1 MVAFGVCAGGTT
13 LKSANCVERI
23 YILNGGLAKVD
34 DGSIYSPGIN
44 VGVPM
49 TLSCNAYLIRHR
61 ESWLLWDTGTSDY
74 LVSEPGGRVVA
85 HGIKA
90 AIRTTIAAQ
99 FEEIGVAPNDIDLL
113 VLSHAHYDHV
123 GNCRLFP
130 KARWI
135 AQKAERDAM
144 FGPNPEE
151 FGYIRELYET
161 LSGNLTEIV
170 DGDHDIFG
178 DGALRLIFTPG
189 HTLGHCSLLV
199 RLPETGPVILSGD
212 VAHNHENFRLR
223 RVPTFN
229 ADPASTVASMDRV
242 DTLLR
247 EEGAA
252 LWINHDTEQ
261 NSTLPHVPRW
271 VV

>member
-1 MVAFGVCAGGTT
+1 
-13 LKSANCVERI
+13 
-23 YILNGGLAKVD
+23 
-34 DGSIYSPGIN
+34 
-44 VGVPM
+44 
-49 TLSCNAYLIRHR
+49 
-61 ESWLLWDTGTSDY
+61 
-74 LVSEPGGRVVA
+74 
-85 HGIKA
+85 
-90 AIRTTIAAQ
+90 
-99 FEEIGVAPNDIDLL
+99 
-113 VLSHAHYDHV
+113 
-123 GNCRLFP
+123 
-130 KARWI
+130 
-135 AQKAERDAM
+135 M
-144 FGPNPEE
+144 FGPKPEE

-170 DGDHDIFG
+170 EGDHDI

-247 EEGAA
+247 EEGATF
-252 LWINHDTEQ
+252 WINHDTEQ